1 MSTTRAATFVAIT
14 AQTGGIGRLIAQ
26 IEDPDGELI
35 ASWIMRWTPAN
46 PKWAKFKVLRI
57 ATSLAAIEQ
66 PKLEVAALGPEGT
79 CVVLDLEGHHLE
91 YPGGA
96 PDATLTNGFM
106 REIRRIGGS
115 LFACGMGRQVYHR
128 DASGVWSP
136 AHQGVLLPPAAKE
149 PAGFNSMHGMSEDD
163 FWAVGFLGEIWRY
176 RSGQWRP
183 DSSRTNLTLNKVLVV
198 SDPLAFIVGKAG
210 ILLRYDGAGWAVL
223 PQAGL
228 DLELSD
234 LAWFQERLFVA
245 TGADVLTLDANA
257 VLTPVPGAP
266 HGITHLSVADDT
278 MWAISPKQ
286 VSWTRD
292 AVSWNDVTPPI

>member
-1 MSTTRAATFVAIT
+1 
-14 AQTGGIGRLIAQ
+14 
-26 IEDPDGELI
+26 
-35 ASWIMRWTPAN
+35 
-46 PKWAKFKVLRI
+46 
-57 ATSLAAIEQ
+57 
-66 PKLEVAALGPEGT
+66 
-79 CVVLDLEGHHLE
+79 
-91 YPGGA
+91 
-96 PDATLTNGFM
+96 
-106 REIRRIGGS
+106 
-115 LFACGMGRQVYHR
+115 
-128 DASGVWSP
+128 
-136 AHQGVLLPPAAKE
+136 
-149 PAGFNSMHGMSEDD
+149 MSEDD
-163 FWAVGFLGEIWRY
+163 FRAVGFLGEIWRC

-183 DSSRTNLTLNKVLVV
+183 DSSPTNLTLNKVLVV

-223 PQAGL
+223 PQASF